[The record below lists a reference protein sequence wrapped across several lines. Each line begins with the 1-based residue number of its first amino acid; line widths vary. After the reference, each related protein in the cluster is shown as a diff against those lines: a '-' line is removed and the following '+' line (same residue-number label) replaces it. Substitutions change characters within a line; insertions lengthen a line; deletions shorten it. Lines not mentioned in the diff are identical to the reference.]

1 MSDSVTGYCTK
12 SRAFVIDTTLIGKY
26 TISLRMSDT
35 SALFELLAADHRR
48 RLLILL
54 CETDSIQI
62 PEGLLTRGGTR
73 ARTNGSPQE
82 SGHEETAIQH
92 TPTEEDALEVQLVH
106 CHLPKL
112 EDADVIEWDRETQT
126 VTRGPA
132 FAEIEPFLSLLIGNA
147 DKFPHKLL

>member
-26 TISLRMSDT
+26 TISVRMSDT
-35 SALFELLAADHRR
+35 STLFELLAADHRR

-54 CETDSIQI
+54 CKTDSIQI
-62 PEGLLTRGGTR
+62 PEGLLTRGTR
-73 ARTNGSPQE
+73 ARTNGPPQE
-82 SGHEETAIQH
+82 SSHKETAFQH
-92 TPTEEDALEVQLVH
+92 TPTDEDALEVQLVH

>member
-1 MSDSVTGYCTK
+1 MSDSVTSCHTE
-12 SRAFVIDTTLIGKY
+12 SRVFIIPTTLIGKY
-26 TISLRMSDT
+26 TIISRMSDA

-62 PEGLLTRGGTR
+62 PEGLLTRGTR
-73 ARTNGSPQE
+73 ARTNESPQE

-112 EDADVIEWDRETQT
+112 EDADAIKWDRETQT

-132 FAEIEPFLSLLIGNA
+132 FAELEPFLSLLIGNA

>member
-1 MSDSVTGYCTK
+1 MSKSVTSCHTTSSSFTIGP
-12 SRAFVIDTTLIGKY
+12 TLIGKY

-62 PEGLLTRGGTR
+62 PEGLLTRGTR
-73 ARTNGSPQE
+73 ARTTGRPEE
-82 SGHEETAIQH
+82 SDNEETAFQY
-92 TPTEEDALEVQLVH
+92 TSTNEDVLEVQLIH
-106 CHLPKL
+106 HHLPKL

-132 FAEIEPFLSLLIGNA
+132 FAELEPFLSLLIGNA
-147 DKFPHKLL
+147 DKFPHELI